1 MPIKKYSVC
10 LPLNI
15 KNTHTMSNAQRVTAE
30 QLMEI
35 VKPITKSTFIG
46 LCYQVDESKSKT
58 KGGKKQLQKQV
69 CLKGWLNHDYQN
81 KVVKLSGDTSFV
93 ANPMIGKTPL
103 EGSKTII
110 ISDKTNEPML
120 YATTLK
126 TDKRDTTYF
135 HNGMEI
141 SREDAIQRELFAP
154 SYFKKVETKGRGL
167 VKEEDDFGLVSPYV
181 SRLLWANI
189 EGEQYEIVK

>member
-15 KNTHTMSNAQRVTAE
+15 KNTHKMSNAQRVTAE

-69 CLKGWLNHDYQN
+69 CLTATLNHDYTK
-81 KVVKLSGDTSFV
+81 KVIKLSGDTSFV
-93 ANPMIGKTPL
+93 ADPMKGKTRI
-103 EGSKTII
+103 SNTII
-110 ISDKTNEPML
+110 QSDKTGAYML
-120 YATTLK
+120 YATVLK
-126 TDKRDTTYF
+126 SAKRETTYF
-135 HNGMEI
+135 HNELEI

-154 SYFKKVETKGRGL
+154 SYFNKPTTKGRGL
-167 VKEEDDFGLVSPYV
+167 VNEADDFGLISPYLE
-181 SRLLWANI
+181 RLVWANVNGV
-189 EGEQYEIVK
+189 EYEVIK

>member
-1 MPIKKYSVC
+1 LSIQLFVVC

-15 KNTHTMSNAQRVTAE
+15 KTHTMNNTKKVSVAE
-30 QLMEI
+30 FVDA
-35 VKPITKSTFIG
+35 VKGITRSTRISI
-46 LCYQVDESKSKT
+46 CYQVDESKSKT

-93 ANPMIGKTPL
+93 ANPIIGKTPL

-135 HNGMEI
+135 HNRMEI

-154 SYFKKVETKGRGL
+154 SYFKKPTTKGRGL
-167 VKEEDDFGLVSPYV
+167 VSEGDDFGLVSPYV